1 MALFRLKGLTA
12 ALCEVAKEN
21 QKISLSG
28 LALSIIRSFSKQG
41 VFFFQFSRVRSQTLA
56 DGSADFRRCLRLEEK
71 PGQSED
77 KPFKFS
83 VLPIQSFYKK
93 NDS

>member
-56 DGSADFRRCLRLEEK
+56 DGSADFGRCLK
-71 PGQSED
+71 PRD
-77 KPFKFS
+77 K
-83 VLPIQSFYKK
+83 V
-93 NDS
+93 